1 VAGVTVMSV
10 DDEARAGSALA
21 VRVNGA
27 GSTAVRAQL
36 GERSGVRVL
45 LRSAARRE
53 PDRPE
58 TVPVAGVDAA
68 PIERRDGE
76 LAMITPGQVAEA
88 RRDLGRRL
96 AALREGA
103 GLTQV
108 DLAAR
113 ANYSRSTIGNVETG
127 RQKIPRGFWQRC
139 DRELGADGVLLAAH
153 DDVEALV
160 RRYHMTAALDSG
172 QRREASD
179 GTGRVNGN
187 GGAGLAAGDTGH
199 TDVQGPL
206 MWNAQRARDCHYTLH
221 LDFAADSPA
230 AARELAVALAEGL
243 GILRAEVETYSARLS
258 AGGRWVDA
266 ELLFCLASR
275 PEGAFCGSAPGRPG
289 SHAEAGATGCDGATE
304 AGARDDCDDVLRG
317 EGR

>member
-1 VAGVTVMSV
+1 MIMSV
-10 DDEARAGSALA
+10 DDETRAASALA

-27 GSTAVRAQL
+27 APTAMRAPQ
-36 GERSGVRVL
+36 GERSGVRGL

-53 PDRPE
+53 WDRRE
-58 TVPVAGVDAA
+58 TVPVVGVNGT

-76 LAMITPGQVAEA
+76 LAVITPGHVAEA

-96 AALREGA
+96 AALREAA
-103 GLTQV
+103 GLTQA
-108 DLAAR
+108 DLAVR
-113 ANYSRSTIGNVETG
+113 VSYSRSTIGNVETG
-127 RQKIPRGFWQRC
+127 RQKIPRGFWQCC

-160 RRYHMTAALDSG
+160 RRYHMTVALDSG

-221 LDFAADSPA
+221 LDFAADS
-230 AARELAVALAEGL
+230 
-243 GILRAEVETYSARLS
+243 
-258 AGGRWVDA
+258 
-266 ELLFCLASR
+266 
-275 PEGAFCGSAPGRPG
+275 
-289 SHAEAGATGCDGATE
+289 
-304 AGARDDCDDVLRG
+304 
-317 EGR
+317 

>member
-1 VAGVTVMSV
+1 MSV
-10 DDEARAGSALA
+10 DDEAKVASALA

-27 GSTAVRAQL
+27 APTAVRAQL
-36 GERSGVRVL
+36 GERSGMRGL
-45 LRSAARRE
+45 WRSAARRE

-58 TVPVAGVDAA
+58 TVHVAGVNGT
-68 PIERRDGE
+68 PIERCDGE

-88 RRDLGRRL
+88 RRDLGRQL

-113 ANYSRSTIGNVETG
+113 VNYSRSTIGNVETG
-127 RQKIPRGFWQRC
+127 RQKIPRGFCQRC
-139 DRELGADGVLLAAH
+139 DRELGADGVLLAVH

-160 RRYHMTAALDSG
+160 RGYHMTTALDSG
-172 QRREASD
+172 QRCEASD

-187 GGAGLAAGDTGH
+187 GGAGLATGLTGDA
-199 TDVQGPL
+199 DVQGLL
-206 MWNAQRARDCHYTLH
+206 MSNAQRARDCHYTLH

-266 ELLFCLASR
+266 ESLFCMASR
-275 PEGAFCGSAPGRPG
+275 PEGAFYGSAAGHPGWPQRPGR
-289 SHAEAGATGCDGATE
+289 TGCNGATE
-304 AGARDDCDDVLRG
+304 TG
-317 EGR
+317 EG